1 MFCVSRTYLAESPNL
16 AVQRAALERRYGQ
29 SSNFDPLL
37 LSRTKNESMIQVKS
51 KPVKVKPQPQL
62 NQEVVEQTTGLARE
76 TLRKWELRYHFPK
89 PSRGARGQRM
99 YSHDE
104 VLRLQL
110 IKQLIN
116 LGLRPGKLV
125 ALPLASLQALLA
137 DARTVD
143 RNVSGTAADSLLNC
157 LAPGASVHAV
167 RTHLERLIKQE
178 GLAHFVDQHLPAFNL
193 VVGNAWQAGHLGVHA
208 EHHYTETVRHAVKRA
223 LPSVHA
229 LHGSPRVLATTPPGE
244 LHSLGV
250 LALQAALTLQG
261 AHCISLGTQTPHHDV
276 VRAVDDLDIQ
286 VVAISA
292 SECLCPDVMRS
303 YLLTL
308 RHTLPQACRLW
319 AGGKGC
325 TPLAQQ
331 LPAGIE
337 LFQTVGQAALA
348 WRTEAARHIDNLQ

>member
-1 MFCVSRTYLAESPNL
+1 
-16 AVQRAALERRYGQ
+16 
-29 SSNFDPLL
+29 
-37 LSRTKNESMIQVKS
+37 MIQIKS
-51 KPVKVKPQPQL
+51 KPVKPQPQPQI

-89 PSRGARGQRM
+89 PSRGARGQRV
-99 YSHDE
+99 YSRDD

-110 IKQLIN
+110 IKQLVN
-116 LGLRPGKLV
+116 LGMRPGKLV
-125 ALPLASLQALLA
+125 PLPVVRLQELLA

-143 RNVSGTAADSLLNC
+143 RQAPGGAADSLLQC

-167 RTHLERLIKQE
+167 RTHLERLIKRE

-193 VVGNAWQAGHLGVHA
+193 AVGNAWQAGHLGVHA

-229 LHGSPRVLATTPPGE
+229 LHESPRVLATTPPGE
-244 LHSLGV
+244 LHGLGV

-276 VRAVDDLDIQ
+276 VRAVDDLDIH

-308 RHTLPQACRLW
+308 RHTLPPECRLW
-319 AGGKGC
+319 AGGQGC
-325 TPLAQQ
+325 APLAQQ

-348 WRTEAARHIDNLQ
+348 WRTEAARRIDNLQ